1 MTPLRARIM
10 AGSKADRRKAARTV
24 ASALCA
30 ACCLV
35 VAASVAPPAALAGA
49 TARHKAAPH
58 PSSAQRK
65 DTGDPRRFMHGIG
78 VADAGN
84 GKRWIF
90 FSSSGIPPRGALAS
104 GNWPHDVYVGEW
116 SPGSAHITHVRT
128 FISRPEAQEPVS
140 VAQNDR
146 GDLFVTFEDGWN
158 APQEVS
164 QRYGV
169 YRRNLKPVK
178 PYPNDVE
185 SGGHSGHVAAVGER
199 FVVFYSADWVDGGG
213 VDNLGTGG
221 GVYLKTY
228 DAAGRLLNHVPVA
241 PHSREWWP
249 VIAGSPRNALLV
261 WQKFIEGSTDA
272 TLEYAMFDPVT
283 AKLDKLGR
291 LNDAIRY
298 YVYSS
303 AYVPAIDRF
312 IVVTTTADQ
321 RGVAMLIAPDGRRT
335 AQRDCLPA
343 TVRESGIGV
352 AGPNAYVPTHDGRLL
367 TLALAPAEITVRGAQ
382 RSPIPWGTTG
392 IAAFPANDTTMHFV
406 SLTPSGVREADF
418 EPGRETALAG
428 SEAPCSDRR

>member
-1 MTPLRARIM
+1 M
-10 AGSKADRRKAARTV
+10 AGSKAERRKAARTI

-49 TARHKAAPH
+49 TARHKAAPR
-58 PSSAQRK
+58 PSAQRK

-90 FSSSGIPPRGALAS
+90 FSSSGLPPRGALAN

-116 SPGSAHITHVRT
+116 SPGSARITHVRT

-169 YRRNLKPVK
+169 YRRDLKPVK

-185 SGGHSGHVAAVGER
+185 SGGHSGHVAAVGAR

-335 AQRDCLPA
+335 ALRDCLPA
-343 TVRESGIGV
+343 TVRESGIAV

-418 EPGRETALAG
+418 EQGRETALAG

>member
-1 MTPLRARIM
+1 M
-10 AGSKADRRKAARTV
+10 A
-24 ASALCA
+24 CI
-30 ACCLV
+30 ACCL
-35 VAASVAPPAALAGA
+35 AVAPGLASQSAHAAAA
-49 TARHKAAPH
+49 ARHKPAPP
-58 PSSAQRK
+58 PSSQQLN
-65 DTGDPRRFMHGIG
+65 TGDPRRFMHGVG

-90 FSSSGIPPRGALAS
+90 FSSSGLPPRGALPD

-116 SPGSAHITHVRT
+116 SPGNAHMMHVRT

-146 GDLFVTFEDGWN
+146 GDIFVTFEDGWN

-228 DAAGRLLNHVPVA
+228 DAAGRMLNHVSVA

-249 VIAGSPRNALLV
+249 VIAGSSHKALLV
-261 WQKFIEGSTDA
+261 WQKFITDSTNA
-272 TLEYAMFDPVT
+272 TLDYALFDPAT
-283 AKLDKLGR
+283 AKLDKLGA
-291 LNDAIRY
+291 LSDAIQY
-298 YVYSS
+298 YVYSV
-303 AYVPAIDRF
+303 AYVPAIDRY
-312 IVVTTTADQ
+312 VVVATTADD
-321 RGVAMLIAPDGRRT
+321 RGVAMLIDQDGRRT
-335 AQRDCLPA
+335 ATLDCLPA

-352 AGPNAYVPTHDGRLL
+352 AGASAYVPTRDGRLL
-367 TLALAPAEITVRGAQ
+367 SLDLSADRIAVRGVQ
-382 RSPIPWGTTG
+382 RSPIPWGATG
-392 IAAFPANDTTMHFV
+392 IAGFPVGDTTMHFV
-406 SLTPSGVREADF
+406 SLTPAGAREADF
-418 EPGRETALAG
+418 EPGEATALAD
-428 SEAPCSDRR
+428 SEEACSAGISPR

>member
-1 MTPLRARIM
+1 MMPLRARIM
-10 AGSKADRRKAARTV
+10 AGSKADRRKAVRAV

-49 TARHKAAPH
+49 TARHKAAPR
-58 PSSAQRK
+58 PSAQRK

-90 FSSSGIPPRGALAS
+90 FSSSGLPPRGALAN

-116 SPGSAHITHVRT
+116 SPGSARITHVRT

-169 YRRNLKPVK
+169 YRRDLKPVK

-312 IVVTTTADQ
+312 VVVTTTADQ

-335 AQRDCLPA
+335 ALRDCLPA
-343 TVRESGIGV
+343 TVRESGIAV

-392 IAAFPANDTTMHFV
+392 IAAFPANDTTLHFV

-418 EPGRETALAG
+418 EQGRETALAG

>member
-1 MTPLRARIM
+1 MMPLRARIM
-10 AGSKADRRKAARTV
+10 AGSKADRRKAARTI

-49 TARHKAAPH
+49 TARHKAAPR
-58 PSSAQRK
+58 PSAQRK

-90 FSSSGIPPRGALAS
+90 FSSSGLPPRGALAN

-116 SPGSAHITHVRT
+116 SPGSAHIAHVRT

-169 YRRNLKPVK
+169 YRRDLKPVK

-312 IVVTTTADQ
+312 VVVTTTADQ

-335 AQRDCLPA
+335 ALRDCLPA
-343 TVRESGIGV
+343 TVRESGIAV

-418 EPGRETALAG
+418 EQGRETALAG

>member
-1 MTPLRARIM
+1 M
-10 AGSKADRRKAARTV
+10 AGSKADRRKAARTI

-49 TARHKAAPH
+49 TARHKAAPR
-58 PSSAQRK
+58 PSAQRK

-90 FSSSGIPPRGALAS
+90 FSSSGLPPRGALAN

-116 SPGSAHITHVRT
+116 SPGSAHIAHVRT

-169 YRRNLKPVK
+169 YRRDLKPVK

-312 IVVTTTADQ
+312 VVVTTTADQ

-335 AQRDCLPA
+335 ALRDCLPA
-343 TVRESGIGV
+343 TVRESGIAV

-392 IAAFPANDTTMHFV
+392 IAAFPANDTTLHFV

-418 EPGRETALAG
+418 EQGRETALAG

>member
-1 MTPLRARIM
+1 M
-10 AGSKADRRKAARTV
+10 AGSKADGRKAARTI

-49 TARHKAAPH
+49 TARHKAVPH
-58 PSSAQRK
+58 PSAQRK

-78 VADAGN
+78 VADASN

-90 FSSSGIPPRGALAS
+90 FSSSGIPPRGALAN

-128 FISRPEAQEPVS
+128 FLSRPEAQEPVS

-169 YRRNLKPVK
+169 YRRDLKPVK

-335 AQRDCLPA
+335 ALRDCLPA

-418 EPGRETALAG
+418 EHGRETALAG